1 MTLLVG
7 SITTRR
13 NLTIVL
19 VDAVIWVVWSVAS
32 GYIAHRLPLARLQR
46 DQGLLR
52 LRSWERRFYARVL
65 LIKRWKDHLPEGG
78 DIFPGGYNKSHL
90 RGRDPAALTRFAA
103 ETRRAEITHWLI
115 MAAGPIFL
123 LWNPWFLGLLML
135 AYAVIANLPC
145 LIVQRYNRTR
155 LLRLIPPSAVPA
167 VDLPATD
174 GTVVDRQ

>member
-7 SITTRR
+7 GITTRR
-13 NLTIVL
+13 NLIILL

-52 LRSWERRFYARVL
+52 LRSWERSFYARTL
-65 LIKRWKDHLPEGG
+65 KIKRWKDHLPEGG

-115 MAAGPIFL
+115 MAAGPVFL
-123 LWNPWFLGLLML
+123 LWNPWFLGFLML
-135 AYAVIANLPC
+135 AFAVIANLPC
-145 LIVQRYNRTR
+145 LIVQRYNRAR
-155 LLRLIPPSAVPA
+155 LLRLIPPSAPPTF
-167 VDLPATD
+167 DLPFNGRSA
-174 GTVVDRQ
+174 DRQ